1 VELVCPAY
9 LPETGKLV
17 EALPLLADQ
26 GVTSVELGLGYPDY
40 FDHRDAVEMTAAV
53 TVLAACGLRVHSVH
67 APCGQFCDLSSL
79 DDGVHE
85 RGVDA
90 LIESIEIAGVLEAR
104 KIVVHGSYYVGD
116 SRSRRMD
123 RARGVLREMAVV
135 ARESGLT
142 LALENLPSGC
152 LGETAEELL
161 TLIGDGA
168 VGSLGVCF
176 DTGHANLTGSFRETA
191 QMLLPRSVTAH
202 FNDNDG
208 HSDQHGFPGAGT
220 IDWRMLSSLFVSLG
234 SKADIVL
241 ECLPPTGMLWS
252 QAFQH
257 MRGMLEQHA
266 PR

>member
-26 GVTSVELGLGYPDY
+26 GVTAIELGLGYTDY
-40 FDHRDAVEMTAAV
+40 FDHRDAVEMTALLS
-53 TVLAACGLRVHSVH
+53 VLASCGLRVHSVH
-67 APCGQFCDLSSL
+67 SPCGQYCDLSSL
-79 DDGVHE
+79 DDSIHE

-90 LIESIEIAGVLEAR
+90 LIESIEIGGVVEAR
-104 KIVVHGSYYVGD
+104 KIVVHGSHRVSD

-135 ARESGLT
+135 ARESGIT
-142 LALENLPSGC
+142 LALENLTNGC
-152 LGETAEELL
+152 LGESAEEVL

-176 DTGHANLTGSFRETA
+176 DSGHANLTGSFNETA
-191 QMLLPRSVTAH
+191 RMLLPRSVTSH
-202 FNDNDG
+202 LNDNDG
-208 HSDQHGFPGAGT
+208 QSDQHGFPGSGT
-220 IDWRMLSSLFVSLG
+220 IDWRSFAGLFVSH
-234 SKADIVL
+234 SPKAGVVL
-241 ECLPPTGMLWS
+241 DCLPPTGMVWS

-257 MRGMLEQHA
+257 LRGMLEQHA